1 MQNGRLIAIVFL
13 PFAAGYYLSYLF
25 RSINAPIS
33 AHLTS
38 DLALGAADLGLL
50 TSVYFLTFAAA
61 QIPIGVLLDRYG
73 PRRIQSGLLLVAA
86 VGAVLFGMAET
97 SVGLVL
103 ARAMIGLG
111 VAAALMAGLKAIV
124 LWFPR
129 ERVALI
135 NSYMIMLGTLG
146 AVTATAPIEH
156 LLDWIGWRGLFELL
170 AAVTAACAVVI
181 YFVVP
186 EPMSIT
192 SSPQSSRPAGLKAV
206 YTDLRFWRLAPPR
219 ATPIMVKEQAPLS
232 LA

>member
-1 MQNGRLIAIVFL
+1 MALGATNCLPEAIIASPVPTPVRGPTCSRSARYPTQNGRLIAIVFL

-38 DLALGAADLGLL
+38 DLTLGAADLGLL

-73 PRRIQSGLLLVAA
+73 PRRIQSALLLVAA
-86 VGAVLFGMAET
+86 AGAVLFGMAEAF
-97 SVGLVL
+97 VGLVI

-111 VAAALMAGLKAIV
+111 VAAALMAGLKSIV

-135 NSYMIMLGTLG
+135 NSYMIMLTVLVSS
-146 AVTATAPIEH
+146 AIATAFMI
-156 LLDWIGWRGLFELL
+156 
-170 AAVTAACAVVI
+170 
-181 YFVVP
+181 
-186 EPMSIT
+186 
-192 SSPQSSRPAGLKAV
+192 PALQ
-206 YTDLRFWRLAPPR
+206 
-219 ATPIMVKEQAPLS
+219 MVAS
-232 LA
+232 CSG

>member
-129 ERVALI
+129 RAHQQPYDHARHTGRGHR
-135 NSYMIMLGTLG
+135 NG
-146 AVTATAPIEH
+146 AHRAFAR
-156 LLDWIGWRGLFELL
+156 LD
-170 AAVTAACAVVI
+170 
-181 YFVVP
+181 
-186 EPMSIT
+186 
-192 SSPQSSRPAGLKAV
+192 
-206 YTDLRFWRLAPPR
+206 RLAWALRTPR
-219 ATPIMVKEQAPLS
+219 SSDGRLCRCDLFRRSGAYVHNVLTAK
-232 LA
+232 LASGRPESRLYGSTLLEIGAA